1 MLKKLALALGVLV
14 AILIVYIAMQPSSFS
29 IERSAVIEAPPDV
42 VIAHIENLQAM
53 DAWSPWAKMDPEM
66 KIVYDGAYS
75 GVSATSSWEG
85 PKMGKGRLT
94 VTAVKPG
101 REVEMQLDMLSPMA
115 ASNRILFTLS
125 PLGAATE
132 VTWRMEGDQN
142 FVGKALSLVMSMDE
156 MVGVPFE
163 NGLAA
168 LKSVAESETAGK

>member
-1 MLKKLALALGVLV
+1 MLKKLALALGILL
-14 AILIVYIAMQPSSFS
+14 AILIAYIAMQPSSFS

-42 VIAHIENLQAM
+42 VIGHIENLQAM
-53 DAWSPWAKMDPEM
+53 NAWSPWAKMDAQM

-75 GVSATSSWEG
+75 GVGATSSWEG

-94 VTAVKPG
+94 VTGVKPG
-101 REVEMQLDMLSPMA
+101 REVEMQLDMLSPMP

-132 VTWRMEGDQN
+132 LTWRMEGEQN

-168 LKSVAESETAGK
+168 LKSVAESEIARK